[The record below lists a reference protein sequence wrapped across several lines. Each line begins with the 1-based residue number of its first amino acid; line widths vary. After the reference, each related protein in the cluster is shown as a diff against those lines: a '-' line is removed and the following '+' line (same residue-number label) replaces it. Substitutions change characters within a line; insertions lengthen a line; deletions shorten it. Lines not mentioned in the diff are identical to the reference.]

1 MTTENQENAT
11 TQATPAA
18 DENKIMAERRVKL
31 SAIREKGVAFP
42 NDFKPQ
48 HKAAELHEQYGSL
61 SREALEEKAVPVVL
75 AGRMMLKRE
84 AGKKAAFATLQDASG
99 ARSDGRIQ
107 IYVTLDA
114 TGEAAMEAFRTYDLG
129 DILGVEG
136 TLFKTKVDELT
147 IKVTNL
153 RLVT

>member
-1 MTTENQENAT
+1 MTMENQEHNTPAAAT
-11 TQATPAA
+11 VAA
-18 DENKIMAERRVKL
+18 DENKIMAERRAKL
-31 SAIREKGVAFP
+31 ATIREAGVAFP

-48 HKAAELHEQYGSL
+48 HKAAELIEQFGSL
-61 SREALEEKAVPVVL
+61 TREELEEKAIPVVL

-99 ARSDGRIQ
+99 VRADGRIQ

-114 TGEAAMEAFRTYDLG
+114 TGEAAMEAFRHYDLG

-136 TLFKTKVDELT
+136 TLFKTKVDE
-147 IKVTNL
+147 
-153 RLVT
+153 